1 MVARMMIER
10 NFFIVV
16 KEDCLLNSCGV
27 FIWDSPNEL
36 NEEENFDLHSKCIIL
51 HSDGQD
57 KE

>member
-1 MVARMMIER
+1 MVAQMMIER
-10 NFFIVV
+10 NSFIVV

-27 FIWDSPNEL
+27 FTGIYQNEL
-36 NEEENFDLHSKCIIL
+36 NEEENFDLHPKCIIL